1 MDDKV
6 IENAIGYI
14 RDLFAGNTDGHDAA
28 HSLRVY
34 HNAMMIADT
43 VDSCDRYSI
52 ALAALLHDAD
62 DHKLFGTTDNYN
74 ARSFLRSQGIDEDL
88 IKKICSM
95 IDPVSFSRN
104 KDIIP
109 DTIEKMIVQDAD
121 RLDAIGAV
129 GIARVFAY
137 GGKAGRGMDSSIQHF
152 YDKLL
157 LLKDLMNTEVAK
169 EIAVQRHEFM
179 LMYLEQLRREIGKD
193 RMF

>member
-62 DHKLFGTTDNYN
+62 DQKLFGTTDNYN

-88 IKKICSM
+88 INKICSM

-137 GGKAGRGMDSSIQHF
+137 GEKAGRGMDSSIQHF